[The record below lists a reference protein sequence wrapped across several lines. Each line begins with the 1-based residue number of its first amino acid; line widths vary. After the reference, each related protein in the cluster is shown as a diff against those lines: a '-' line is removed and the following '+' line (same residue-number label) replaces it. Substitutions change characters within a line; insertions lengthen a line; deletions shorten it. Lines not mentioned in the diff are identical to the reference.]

1 MNVNSIGKGREGKTT
16 PGNFSV
22 LGALA
27 VLGKGFVKG
36 GVTPFGTK
44 IKPKVFTLEFDR
56 YVPPS
61 KMMIIEILPEG
72 SQIDERR

>member
-1 MNVNSIGKGREGKTT
+1 M
-16 PGNFSV
+16 
-22 LGALA
+22 A